1 MKFMLI
7 NLETSQHGRALSPA
21 QFSCVGG
28 VRICGELEFRHVKE
42 LGVSGRERLRAAF
55 IRVKRSV
62 RTQQGRRGQWEL
74 VEATQTFMGWEN
86 F

>member
-28 VRICGELEFRHVKE
+28 VRVCGELEFRHVKE
-42 LGVSGRERLRAAF
+42 SPCKSIWKRAITCSIYTGPEISEDTTGRKGTVGVG
-55 IRVKRSV
+55 
-62 RTQQGRRGQWEL
+62 
-74 VEATQTFMGWEN
+74 
-86 F
+86 